1 MSKIYVAGKNL
12 ERAQFVMNML
22 KQNGHTIAFDWVTG
36 IKNQKEED
44 QLQKARD
51 ERAAVQQADI
61 LVYLWESDQESAR
74 YEAGMA
80 MGLNKRIIVS
90 RFKKKLFFLSLP
102 EVTCV
107 ESDEDIISALS

>member
-1 MSKIYVAGKNL
+1 MFKIYVAGKNL
-12 ERAQFVMNML
+12 KRAQSVMEML
-22 KQNGHTIAFDWVTG
+22 KQNGHTITFDWVTG
-36 IKNQKEED
+36 IENEKDED
-44 QLQKARD
+44 QPQRAID
-51 ERAAVQQADI
+51 ERAAVQQADL

-90 RFKKKLFFLSLP
+90 GFKSKLFFLSLP

-107 ESDEDIISALS
+107 ESDMDILSALS